1 MFKCLRSVIIISFMV
16 KLTFMSPSHLYMSV
30 KSGIIISQ
38 MLKILKKQYLILI
51 GTEPLKIIRGYRG
64 QNSGG
69 SRMDAGLES
78 AVAVQISHCNQNQ
91 SSQGLEASSSFL
103 KLLQGS
109 SRFLK
114 QQPEPE
120 SMVNEIC
127 WQKTNHKSDVFCRI
141 SP

>member
-1 MFKCLRSVIIISFMV
+1 
-16 KLTFMSPSHLYMSV
+16 MSPSHLYMSV

-78 AVAVQISHCNQNQ
+78 AVAVRISHRN
-91 SSQGLEASSSFL
+91 
-103 KLLQGS
+103 
-109 SRFLK
+109 
-114 QQPEPE
+114 
-120 SMVNEIC
+120 
-127 WQKTNHKSDVFCRI
+127 
-141 SP
+141 